1 MLYDKKEIESLE
13 FYTSRKSHRYL
24 DYEEINLFLKFILN
38 PNDLFKR
45 IYIDY
50 TKIREI
56 LNSIE
61 RLYSLCCKYGKE
73 HKIPNII
80 YRQEHHFDNIVE
92 HMDINS
98 CYWKTE
104 SFLSFTKSLDEVER
118 FRFNENAKLLIA
130 TTNDDTIQ
138 SKKIPFIDVTDI
150 LGEDEYLKD
159 EQEILIPPFTLIE
172 LSNLDYNMKILSAD
186 YVNLQKED
194 LESYEEYLEKF
205 IFIYKDCSCDLK
217 RLNDSRKKLNKSFSK
232 RLLKEKSRIMI

>member
-24 DYEEINLFLKFILN
+24 DYEEINLFLKFISN
-38 PNDLFKR
+38 PNELSKR
-45 IYIDY
+45 IYMDY

-56 LNSIE
+56 LNSVE

-92 HMDINS
+92 HIDVNLS
-98 CYWKTE
+98 YWKSE
-104 SFLSFTKSLDEVER
+104 SFLSFTKSLDEVDR
-118 FRFNENAKLLIA
+118 FKFNENAKLLTAII
-130 TTNDDTIQ
+130 DDNASQ
-138 SKKIPFIDVTDI
+138 LQKIPFIDVTDI
-150 LGEDEYLKD
+150 LGRDEYLKD

-172 LSNLDYNMKILSAD
+172 LSNLDCSMKILPED
-186 YVNLQKED
+186 YMDLQKED
-194 LESYEEYLEKF
+194 LESYEEDLEKF
-205 IFIYKDCSCDLK
+205 IFIYKDCTCDLK

-232 RLLKEKSRIMI
+232 KLLKEKSRIMI